1 MWSERK
7 LIASTKF
14 DHLQLTARQKNN
26 LDSNTITDPYAS
38 KIFCMDLLSRRIP
51 PLFVKHVK
59 IRLCSIVG
67 VPSLSC
73 RMSTSAGASTNPITT
88 PPAPGQHILHNGKEY
103 TTIKE
108 GLAYILIPASA
119 STVPQTTPKG
129 ENESQSVFY
138 NPIQQFNRDLSVLA
152 IKAYGKEAIERK
164 SGDSSRW
171 TVKRGKKRKRGENN
185 GESSEPGKAARLETG
200 DEAEELSNIPVIDN
214 STGVEA
220 TPTGIPIT
228 LENSHDGDKVV
239 EQVAREQSVVDDAAL
254 ESSRE
259 PEVSAGA
266 GAVVMDTT
274 GDTAQDIATAKSRQP
289 TFTILDA
296 LSATGL
302 RALRYVQEIP
312 FTTSVTANDLLPA
325 ATETINLNIEHNK
338 LTGKIVSTTGNALT
352 HMYSLVGDGTD
363 HKGRPKPSKKY
374 DVIDL
379 DPYGT
384 AAPFLDAAVQSV
396 RDDGG
401 LLCVTCTDA
410 GVWASNG
417 YPEKAYSLYGGMP
430 IKGLH
435 SHEGGLRLILHAI
448 ATSAARYGLAIEPLL
463 SLSIDF
469 YARVF
474 VRIRKSPADV
484 KFLAGKTMVVYNCD
498 SGCGAWNTQLLA
510 KNKLAPN
517 KSGKG
522 TFYKHVFALAPSAGE
537 YCEHCGTKTHM
548 AGPMYA
554 GPLHSPAFIRRILD
568 DLPKVSKET
577 YATTDRIEGML
588 NLALDEMLLPLDTQ
602 TAPGLDAP
610 PPGNNA
616 KEDPAAL
623 DHYPFFFIPSVLSKV
638 IHCVTPHENAMRGA
652 LRHLGYRV
660 TRSHT
665 KPGTI
670 KTDAPWSVIWEVMRE
685 WVRQKAP
692 VREGAVKEGMP
703 GWKIL
708 GLDKAG
714 EVKGKVLS
722 KGTTM
727 DSKDSEKGA
736 DIPENLNGNVNG
748 DKPEIVFDEALG
760 KERDAKKLVR
770 YQQNPRENWGPMNR
784 ARGY

>member
-1 MWSERK
+1 
-7 LIASTKF
+7 
-14 DHLQLTARQKNN
+14 
-26 LDSNTITDPYAS
+26 
-38 KIFCMDLLSRRIP
+38 MDLLSRRIP

-59 IRLCSIVG
+59 IRLCSITG
-67 VPSLSC
+67 VPYSAC
-73 RMSTSAGASTNPITT
+73 RMSTSAGAPPNPITT
-88 PPAPGQHILHNGKEY
+88 PPAVGQHILHNGKEY

-152 IKAYGKEAIERK
+152 IKAYGEEAIERK
-164 SGDSSRW
+164 KGDKSWW
-171 TVKRGKKRKRGENN
+171 TTKRGKKRKRGDNN
-185 GESSEPGKAARLETG
+185 GEGKELGKAARLEAS
-200 DEAEELSNIPVIDN
+200 DEAEQLNYGAITPNLIE
-214 STGVEA
+214 VEA
-220 TPTGIPIT
+220 RSSQMNS
-228 LENSHDGDKVV
+228 LESGEDGDVV
-239 EQVAREQSVVDDAAL
+239 IEQVSREESVVDKAAL
-254 ESSRE
+254 KSSPE
-259 PEVSAGA
+259 QEVSAGSD
-266 GAVVMDTT
+266 VVAADAT
-274 GDTAQDIATAKSRQP
+274 GETALDAATAQLRQP

-325 ATETINLNIEHNK
+325 ATETINLNVQHNN

-352 HMYSLVGDGTD
+352 HMYSLVGEETD

-396 RDDGG
+396 RGDGG

-417 YPEKAYSLYGGMP
+417 YPEKAYSLYGGIP
-430 IKGLH
+430 IKGPH

-474 VRIRKSPADV
+474 VRIWRSPADV
-484 KFLAGKTMVVYNCD
+484 KFLAGKIMVVYNCD
-498 SGCGAWNTQLLA
+498 SGCGAWTTQPLA

-554 GPLHSPAFIRRILD
+554 GPLHSPAFIHRILD
-568 DLPKVSKET
+568 DLPNVSKET

-588 NLALDEMLLPLDTQ
+588 NLALEEMLSPLQAQ
-602 TAPGLDAP
+602 TAPGLEAP
-610 PPGNNA
+610 PLGKNA
-616 KEDPAAL
+616 REDPAAV

-638 IHCVTPHENAMRGA
+638 IHCVTPHENAIRGA

-685 WVRQKAP
+685 WARQKAP
-692 VREGAVKEGMP
+692 IKPGAVKEGMP

-714 EVKGKVLS
+714 S
-722 KGTTM
+722 
-727 DSKDSEKGA
+727 SKDQGPSKETAMDGKEAAGTA
-736 DIPENLNGNVNG
+736 DVPSDLNGKANG
-748 DKPEIVFDEALG
+748 EKPDIVFDEALG
-760 KERDAKKLVR
+760 KERDARKLVR

-784 ARGY
+784 AKGY